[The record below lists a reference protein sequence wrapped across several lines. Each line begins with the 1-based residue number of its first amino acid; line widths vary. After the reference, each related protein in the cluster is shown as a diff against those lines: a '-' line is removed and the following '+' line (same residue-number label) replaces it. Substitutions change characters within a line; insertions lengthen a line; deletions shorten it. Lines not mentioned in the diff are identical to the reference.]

1 MPDVVKYEQDTLN
14 SITRIANEFKS
25 NGDRSEDSRKSI
37 DLLNKILVAERELI
51 MFITGIIARAN
62 QMINQIGY

>member
-1 MPDVVKYEQDTLN
+1 MPDVVKYEQDALN
-14 SITRIANEFKS
+14 SITRITNEFKS
-25 NGDRSEDSRKSI
+25 NGDRSEDIRKSI

-62 QMINQIGY
+62 QMIDQIGY